1 MHLNIVIKI
10 ATFQIKLNLEV
21 FTGLQNL
28 NPNLLNSSSIP
39 TEQIRSQTSVIP
51 AVLRNWGSGLSG
63 YNLFRVI
70 FPIIRYKDY

>member
-10 ATFQIKLNLEV
+10 ANFQIKLNLEV

-51 AVLRNWGSGLSG
+51 AVLRN
-63 YNLFRVI
+63 
-70 FPIIRYKDY
+70 